1 MKLLL
6 ATAALAVMGCNG
18 AETTADTSM
27 SGAYKML
34 SQSIK
39 GGKTDTTV
47 TSIQQLKIFNGDF
60 MMYAS
65 ISPADSVS
73 SFGIGTVSSSK
84 DTVTEKVMFN
94 ASDSNR
100 SENPGSFT
108 LVITKTAKGY
118 KQVIPEMVMDG
129 EKYALTEEYET
140 AGTASASPLDGAWK
154 MTGGYTIKG
163 KDSAAMNITQYK
175 MYGGGYFIFGHT
187 YADSVN
193 KKHTGIG
200 FGKFVMTG
208 TNKSKESIIASTYH
222 QVRGKDFDI
231 EIEMNGTDE
240 YKQTITEADGTKLV
254 EIYQRLKK

>member
-18 AETTADTSM
+18 AETTAETSM

-34 SQSIK
+34 SQSVK

-47 TSIQQLKIFNGDF
+47 TSLQQLKIFNGDF
-60 MMYAS
+60 MMYANVN
-65 ISPADSVS
+65 PADSVS
-73 SFGIGTVSSSK
+73 SFGVGTFSSSK
-84 DTVTEKVMFN
+84 DTVTEKVLFN

-100 SENPGSFT
+100 SADPANFT
-108 LVITKTAKGY
+108 LVISKT
-118 KQVIPEMVMDG
+118 VIPEMVMQG

-140 AGTASASPLDGAWK
+140 AGTAAASPLDGAWK

-175 MYGGGYFIFGHT
+175 MYGSGYFIFGHSYT
-187 YADSVN
+187 DSASI
-193 KKHTGIG
+193 KHTGVG

-208 TNKSKESIIASTYH
+208 ANKSKESVIASTYY
-222 QVRGKDFDI
+222 QARGKDFDI
-231 EIEMNGTDE
+231 DIEMNGTDE
-240 YKQTITEADGTKLV
+240 YKQTITEADGTKEV
-254 EIYQRLKK
+254 EIYQRMKK